1 MSTPATPLW
10 RVFYTRPRTERKVEA
25 RLAAG
30 GHDVF
35 LPMRETLRQWSDR
48 KQRVAVPLFPSY
60 LFARVDERA
69 RLAVLEDEA
78 VVKTV
83 HFGGTLAHVP
93 EREMD
98 LLKAL
103 AASPDRIEAVAR
115 EAFPLGAEVYV
126 AKGPLAG
133 VHGRIVGHPK
143 DMLLLVEVPS
153 VRQAIRIQMP
163 ADWAT
168 RPAAAARPAP
178 AEAPQRR
185 ARFVR
190 PQMG

>member
-10 RVFYTRPRTERKVEA
+10 RVFYTRPRTEKKVEE

-93 EREMD
+93 DREIA
-98 LLKAL
+98 LLKTL
-103 AASPDRIEAVAR
+103 VAAPDRIEAVAR

-133 VHGRIVGHPK
+133 VHGRVIGHPR
-143 DMLLLVEVPS
+143 DLHLLVEVPS
-153 VRQAIRIQMP
+153 IRQSIRIQMP
-163 ADWAT
+163 TDWAT
-168 RPAAAARPAP
+168 RPAASAAPAP
-178 AEAPQRR
+178 VAKKQSR